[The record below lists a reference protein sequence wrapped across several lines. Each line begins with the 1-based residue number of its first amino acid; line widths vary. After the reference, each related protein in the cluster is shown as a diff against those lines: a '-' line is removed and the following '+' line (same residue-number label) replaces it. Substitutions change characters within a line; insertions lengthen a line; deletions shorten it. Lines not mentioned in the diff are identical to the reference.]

1 MKLSRLLIL
10 GIICF
15 IISNFFITFC
25 IIHGESMY
33 PTYKDK
39 QIVLEKKFL
48 NNYTRGDI
56 VVIKKNELKIIKR
69 IIAIPNDTVIIKNNY
84 VYVNNVK
91 IDNLITEYSGIAN
104 IEITLGKDDE
114 ALHDSKVLFL
124 SVWKKE
130 KFFVNDKYLVKLII
144 DEDFGVINIK
154 VYEKYTEKFIT
165 EVVWLFEQIEQRINE
180 KCKNLVFVDADKCIK
195 NNKVFFRYN
204 SLSFFELKSVDT
216 FYNLIKNGT
225 ISITFNIGVYK
236 SGKYFGKPYNHGIN
250 FCIREKDVEL
260 LYNKILH
267 IN

>member
-1 MKLSRLLIL
+1 MDEIIKAFYNCKKIGWIESAGCGYNSVGRTFEKMV
-10 GIICF
+10 GIKENSSPLADINGFEIKTKCSKVH
-15 IISNFFITFC
+15 SNITLFSC
-25 IIHGESMY
+25 S
-33 PTYKDK
+33 P
-39 QIVLEKKFL
+39 F
-48 NNYTRGDI
+48 NYGDI
-56 VVIKKNELKIIKR
+56 DCFR
-69 IIAIPNDTVIIKNNY
+69 
-84 VYVNNVK
+84 
-91 IDNLITEYSGIAN
+91 
-104 IEITLGKDDE
+104 ITLGKDDE